1 MLIVTLVVGHPIG
14 PVSSS
19 ADHTA
24 LVCKG
29 SSFHPYPI
37 QALQV
42 AQTTRTPLVE
52 HILQLQPDNTHVT
65 LQVTSIYGRIHNF
78 PCLPDFIRR
87 TNAYCLGTIGVATEP
102 WWSQTVWLYGDHSYQ
117 NKTK

>member
-1 MLIVTLVVGHPIG
+1 M
-14 PVSSS
+14 
-19 ADHTA
+19 
-24 LVCKG
+24 
-29 SSFHPYPI
+29 
-37 QALQV
+37 
-42 AQTTRTPLVE
+42 E
-52 HILQLQPDNTHVT
+52 HILQLQPGNTHVT